1 MKIEKEA
8 ALSSVATSDNSP
20 TLCRGDDNASSLSET
35 IPHSGDASLLSGSLR
50 GSDGLHLGATH
61 NASSASETKAH
72 AGDDGLLSDVLRDSR
87 RLPAEATHN
96 SPSLPREARL
106 PINRCNLPAVVLG
119 GLTYQQYPSP
129 LLIDG
134 VAELHGDLFRRLAL
148 AGPDARADVFRDYL
162 TVRFQLEWL
171 EEMGYTGHAKNR
183 AKANYIRMIRGWSFN
198 SDSREGA
205 VLKGWVESRFG
216 LTPRYHGQAL
226 RDPGGEAYR
235 RYQEMR
241 SQGLYGTNALEAQFD
256 LVYTFCQYELALRH
270 PGARHVTLYRGINRM
285 AEHEVLDRGTG
296 NRQVILLNN
305 LSSFTCSRERAC
317 EFGDYILSVE
327 VPLTKIFFYCG
338 MLPGVLQG
346 EDEFLVIGGVVDVSL
361 STI

>member
-1 MKIEKEA
+1 MGEA
-8 ALSSVATSDNSP
+8 VASDNSL
-20 TLCRGDDNASSLSET
+20 TLCRGDDNGSSKSET
-35 IPHSGDASLLSGSLR
+35 KSHSGDEGLPTDSLR
-50 GSDGLHLGATH
+50 RSRGVSPEASH
-61 NASSASETKAH
+61 NASSASETKSH
-72 AGDDGLLSDVLRDSR
+72 SGDACLPPESLSGS
-87 RLPAEATHN
+87 PASWAKDNHRI
-96 SPSLPREARL
+96 PSLPRDARL

-119 GLTYQQYPSP
+119 GLTYQQHPSP

-134 VAELHGDLFRRLAL
+134 VAELHADLFRRLA
-148 AGPDARADVFRDYL
+148 AVGPEARATVFSDYM

-171 EEMGYTGHAKNR
+171 EEMGYTGHAKAR
-183 AKANYIRMIRGWSFN
+183 AKANYIRMIRGWSFD

-216 LTPRYHGQAL
+216 LTPRYHGQPL
-226 RDPGGEAYR
+226 RNPSDEAYL

-241 SQGLYGTNALEAQFD
+241 SHGLYATNALEAQFD
-256 LVYTFCQYELALRH
+256 LVYTFCQYELARRH
-270 PGARHVTLYRGINRM
+270 GGARHVTLYRGINRM
-285 AEHEVLDRGTG
+285 ADHEVLARGKG
-296 NRQVILLNN
+296 GRHVILLNN

-338 MLPGVLQG
+338 LLPGVLKG
-346 EDEFLVIGGVVDVSL
+346 EDEFLVVGGAVDVSL